1 MRVLTAIVSGVV
13 MSAAVI
19 SAGARHAH
27 AQDAQLTKV
36 LSQLDAAS
44 ARFKSAEADFSQDQ
58 YTAIVQE
65 HDVQKGTIA
74 FRRDGGDIE
83 MVLHVKT
90 ENDQPAPKDVLYKGG
105 VLDLYQPTIK
115 QETVLSAG
123 KDRESFESYA
133 TLGFGASG
141 KALASSWNVTYEG
154 TDSVDG
160 TKVDK
165 LNLSPKHAGANQM
178 FTRIEIWVDPETA
191 TSKKQVFYTASGDTR
206 TTLYSAL
213 KMNDAAESLFT
224 LKVPHGTNVVRK

>member
-1 MRVLTAIVSGVV
+1 MRIWMVAGCGLV
-13 MSAAVI
+13 MSAAAI
-19 SAGARHAH
+19 SAG

-44 ARFKSAEADFSQDQ
+44 ARFKSAQADFSQDQ

-74 FRRDGGDIE
+74 FRREGGDIE
-83 MVLHVKT
+83 MALHVKT
-90 ENDQPAPKDVLYKGG
+90 ENDQPAQKDVLYKGG
-105 VLDLYQPTIK
+105 ELDLYQPTIK

-141 KALASSWNVTYEG
+141 KALAASWNVTYEG
-154 TDSVDG
+154 ADTIDG

-165 LNLSPKHAGANQM
+165 LNLAPKQPTPSQM
-178 FTRIEIWVDPETA
+178 FTHIEIWVDPETA
-191 TSKKQVFYTASGDTR
+191 TSKKQVFYTSSGDTR
-206 TTLYSAL
+206 TTLYSGL
-213 KMNDAAESLFT
+213 KMNSVQESLFV
-224 LKVPHGTNVVRK
+224 LKVPHGTNVVHK

>member
-1 MRVLTAIVSGVV
+1 VGGLVIGTA
-13 MSAAVI
+13 AI
-19 SAGARHAH
+19 SAG

-44 ARFKSAEADFSQDQ
+44 ARFKSAQADFSWDQ

-74 FRRDGGDIE
+74 FRREGGDIQ
-83 MVLHVKT
+83 MIVHVKT
-90 ENDQPAPKDVLYKGG
+90 ENDQSAPKDVLYKGG
-105 VLDLYQPTIK
+105 ELDLYQPTIK

-123 KDRESFESYA
+123 KDRDSFESYA

-154 TDSVDG
+154 VDTIDG

-165 LNLSPKHAGANQM
+165 LNLAPKHPAAGQM
-178 FTRIEIWVDPETA
+178 FTHIEIWVDPETA
-191 TSKKQVFYTASGDTR
+191 TSKKQLFYTSSGDTR
-206 TTLYSAL
+206 TTFYSGL
-213 KMNDAAESLFT
+213 KMNSAQESLFI
-224 LKVPHGTNVVRK
+224 LKVPHGTNVVHK